1 MVRKMG
7 FFQWLGNGVKA
18 VNNFFDSVYM
28 HLPETVRGLL
38 WGLGMVCTFFWVVF
52 FVTDYMKLIRDL
64 LGWLFPFG
72 K

>member
-1 MVRKMG
+1 MG

-28 HLPETVRGLL
+28 RLPETVRGLL
-38 WGLGMVCTFFWVVF
+38 WGLGMVCTFFWIVF
-52 FVTDYMKLIRDL
+52 ITTDKWQKLIDFL
-64 LGWLFPFG
+64 FVWLNPFG